1 MTLDLDELGR
11 IASAATPGPWRVRTN
26 RHPTTSGEQWGWVS
40 HMTTQNISLP
50 GMNINWE
57 AATGHANAT
66 YLAVFNPA
74 AVLALIARA
83 RDAERLEKALER
95 LGVASSR
102 ARVRRVV
109 ADRVDECPEDF
120 SPASRQE
127 IRDLLADANA
137 ELCAAE
143 EDATMLLSALNEGGP
158 ANG

>member
-1 MTLDLDELGR
+1 MTLDLDELAKRAKSAGR
-11 IASAATPGPWRVRTN
+11 RDWTDKASQGFDDAFTP
-26 RHPTTSGEQWGWVS
+26 
-40 HMTTQNISLP
+40 
-50 GMNINWE
+50 
-57 AATGHANAT
+57 
-66 YLAVFNPA
+66 AVC
-74 AVLALIARA
+74 LALLARA